1 MKISELFETI
11 RTTSGAADKS
21 AVMQENLN
29 DTVKQIFEDTYS
41 DRKYFVKKFD
51 MPTAFGTKTL
61 EKNYSE
67 FHKMLDVLASRTI
80 TGNDAIALVEGKIGE
95 FVEED
100 AEILARIMDR
110 NLKIGLSKD
119 SFNKIIGE
127 AAPKKF
133 EVTLA
138 VNLDKAK
145 GVNPLDGTWWASRK
159 CDGCVS
165 GDTLVEFENGIKLPI
180 ETVVANRMKGKVKSY
195 DETTGKIVYC
205 DIEDWMHNVED
216 VNPSQKQWYQIELA
230 NGKILKIT
238 GNDSLYVKGKGWIKV
253 ENLSENDE
261 IICDATV
268 FTKIKTIVKIASE
281 DTYELTIADTH
292 CFFCNGILKHNCRAI
307 GMCKKA
313 NGKVDITFLSRGNKE
328 FTTLDNVKPA
338 LAWYLRDLPDGD
350 YVTDGELCKVDE
362 NGDEDF
368 QSIMKEIKRKDY
380 TIKDPCYQMFDFCT
394 LEEFEGK
401 KKSVN
406 FTGRYAQMQKM
417 MQGNKF
423 HEIKLLKQ
431 ELIKTQEDFDRWTKY
446 VEDGNWEGFMLRKDI
461 PFETGRS
468 KNLLKVKKFMDDD
481 FVVKDLECA
490 EMTTAEPGI
499 GNVTF
504 YGCKAILIEYK
515 GNTVRVGSGLT
526 KEQRIAWAK
535 NPDLIIGKTVTVQY
549 FETTKNQN
557 GTYSLRFPILKW
569 VYEGKRDC

>member
-21 AVMQENLN
+21 VVMQENLN

-51 MPTAFGTKTL
+51 MPIEFGTKTI

-119 SFNKIIGE
+119 SFNKILGE

-145 GVNPLDGTWWASRK
+145 GVNPLDGTYYASRK
-159 CDGCVS
+159 CDGTRC
-165 GDTLVEFENGIKLPI
+165 
-180 ETVVANRMKGKVKSY
+180 
-195 DETTGKIVYC
+195 
-205 DIEDWMHNVED
+205 
-216 VNPSQKQWYQIELA
+216 
-230 NGKILKIT
+230 
-238 GNDSLYVKGKGWIKV
+238 
-253 ENLSENDE
+253 
-261 IICDATV
+261 
-268 FTKIKTIVKIASE
+268 
-281 DTYELTIADTH
+281 
-292 CFFCNGILKHNCRAI
+292 I
-307 GMCKKA
+307 GMCKKVD
-313 NGKVDITFLSRGNKE
+313 GKVDITFLSRGNKE

-338 LAWYLRDLPDGD
+338 LTWYLRDLPDGD

-423 HEIKLLKQ
+423 PEIKLLKQ

-504 YGCKAILIEYK
+504 YGCKAILIEYN

>member
-51 MPTAFGTKTL
+51 MPTEFGKKTL

-67 FHKMLDVLASRTI
+67 FHKMLDILASRAI

-100 AEILARIMDR
+100 AEILARIIDR

-119 SFNKIIGE
+119 SFNKILGE
-127 AAPKKF
+127 EAPAKF

-138 VNLDKAK
+138 INLDKAK
-145 GVNPLDGTWWASRK
+145 GVNPLDGTYYASRK
-159 CDGCVS
+159 CDGTRC
-165 GDTLVEFENGIKLPI
+165 
-180 ETVVANRMKGKVKSY
+180 
-195 DETTGKIVYC
+195 
-205 DIEDWMHNVED
+205 
-216 VNPSQKQWYQIELA
+216 
-230 NGKILKIT
+230 
-238 GNDSLYVKGKGWIKV
+238 
-253 ENLSENDE
+253 
-261 IICDATV
+261 
-268 FTKIKTIVKIASE
+268 
-281 DTYELTIADTH
+281 
-292 CFFCNGILKHNCRAI
+292 I

-338 LAWYLRDLPDGD
+338 LTWYLRDLPDGN

-401 KKSVN
+401 KVSPI
-406 FTGRYAQMQKM
+406 FSLRYEGMQKM
-417 MQGNKF
+417 FEGCKF
-423 HEIKLLKQ
+423 KEIRLLKQ
-431 ELIKTQEDFDRWTKY
+431 ERITCQEDFDRWSKY

-468 KNLLKVKKFMDDD
+468 KNLLKVKKFMDIDAE
-481 FVVKDLECA
+481 VKDIEIG
-490 EMTTAEPGI
+490 EMTTAEPGK
-499 GNVTF
+499 GNIIYEGVR
-504 YGCKAILIEYK
+504 ALIVEYK
-515 GNTVRVGSGLT
+515 GNKVRVGSGLT
-526 KEQRIAWAK
+526 KEQRIRWRD
-535 NPDLIIGKTVTVQY
+535 NPEEIIGSDICIKF
-549 FETTKNQN
+549 FEETKNQN
-557 GTYSLRFPILKW
+557 GSYSLRFPILK
-569 VYEGKRDC
+569 YAYSGKRDV